1 MTSFPFTRPWFAVS
15 LPVELPAATGQ
26 RSNGEGNLNKRYT
39 GLLTLAAAAL
49 LGSAT
54 AWADEPLKIGMITT
68 LSGPAGYLGQDIRDG
83 FQLAIDQNA
92 GALGNKKVELV
103 VEDDGLKPGNAKQI
117 ADKMLNEDGIK
128 LFTGVVFANVAF
140 AAVPEI
146 LDADGIYISPNTA
159 SSSFAGADCNPN
171 YFVSSWQD
179 DSQGESAG
187 ALAQSLGYKKAFLI
201 APNYQAGKETMVAF
215 KRFYKGEIVG
225 ETYTGL
231 DQTDF
236 AAEMAQI
243 RAAKPDVVYE
253 FEPGGLGIA
262 FMRQYEQ
269 AGLLKEIPMVVHP
282 ASLDHAI
289 AQAVGDAAI
298 GVQVTSHWNDDFDN
312 PVNKAFVAAW
322 KAKYGDRPIT
332 YYAAQGYDA
341 ALLFGVGLEKST
353 GADDV
358 AGFREAL
365 RTSEIPTVRG
375 KFKFGPNQHPIQDWF
390 ALTAEKAADGKM
402 VLKTASTVLTD
413 HGDVYAADCKMGEP
427 Q

>member
-1 MTSFPFTRPWFAVS
+1 M
-15 LPVELPAATGQ
+15 
-26 RSNGEGNLNKRYT
+26 
-39 GLLTLAAAAL
+39 AL
-49 LGSAT
+49 MAFGSAR
-54 AWADEPLKIGMITT
+54 ADEPLKIGMITT

-83 FQLAIDQNA
+83 FQLAIE
-92 GALGNKKVELV
+92 LGKGKLGGKPVTLV

-117 ADKMLNEDGIK
+117 ADKMLNEQGIK
-128 LFTGVVFANVAF
+128 LFTGIVFANVAF

-146 LDADGIYISPNTA
+146 LDGDAVYISANTA
-159 SSSFAGADCNPN
+159 SSTFAGKECSRN

-201 APNYQAGKETMVAF
+201 APNYQAGKETMTAF
-215 KRFYKGEIVG
+215 KRFYKGDIAG
-225 ETYTGL
+225 EVYTGL

-262 FMRQYEQ
+262 FMRQYQQ
-269 AGLLKEIPMVVHP
+269 AGLLKDIPMVVHP
-282 ASLDHAI
+282 ASLDQAI

-312 PVNKAFVAAW
+312 PVNKALVAAW
-322 KAKYGDRPIT
+322 KAKYGERPIT

-341 ALLFGVGLEKST
+341 ALLAGVGLEKSP
-353 GADDV
+353 
-358 AGFREAL
+358 AGMTNLAAFREAL
-365 RTSEIPTVRG
+365 RASAIPTVRG
-375 KFKFGPNQHPIQDWF
+375 KFKFGVNQHPIQDWY
-390 ALTAEKAADGKM
+390 ALTAEKGSDGKIR
-402 VLKTASTVLTD
+402 LKTEKKVLTD
-413 HGDVYAADCKMGEP
+413 HGDVYAAQCKATSSN
-427 Q
+427 

>member
-1 MTSFPFTRPWFAVS
+1 M
-15 LPVELPAATGQ
+15 
-26 RSNGEGNLNKRYT
+26 
-39 GLLTLAAAAL
+39 AAAAL
-49 LGSAT
+49 AFAVSTT
-54 AWADEPLKIGMITT
+54 AQADDPLKIGMITT

-83 FQLAIDQNA
+83 FQLAIDQNK
-92 GALGNKKVELV
+92 GELGGKPVALV
-103 VEDDGLKPGNAKQI
+103 VEDDSLKPGNARQI
-117 ADKMLNEDGIK
+117 ADKMLNEQGIK
-128 LFTGVVFANVAF
+128 LFTGMVFANVAF

-146 LDADGIYISPNTA
+146 LDNDALYVSANTA
-159 SSSFAGADCNPN
+159 SATFAGKECNAN

-187 ALAQSLGYKKAFLI
+187 ALAQSLDYKKAFLI

-215 KRFYKGEIVG
+215 KRFYKGEVVG

-282 ASLDHAI
+282 ASLDQAI
-289 AQAVGDAAI
+289 VQAVGDAAT
-298 GVQVTSHWNDDFDN
+298 GVQVTSHWNEDFDN

-341 ALLFGVGLEKST
+341 ALLFGVGLEKSA
-353 GADDV
+353 GPDDL
-358 AGFREAL
+358 AAFRKAL
-365 RTSEIPTVRG
+365 LTSDIPTVRG
-375 KFKFGPNQHPIQDWF
+375 KFKFGPNQHPIQDWY
-390 ALTAEKAADGKM
+390 ALTAEKGADGKM
-402 VLKTASTVLTD
+402 VLKTEKKVLTD
-413 HGDVYAADCKMGEP
+413 HSDVYAADCKMEP
-427 Q
+427 AQ

>member
-1 MTSFPFTRPWFAVS
+1 MHYKGLV
-15 LPVELPAATGQ
+15 PAAVLAFAMTG
-26 RSNGEGNLNKRYT
+26 
-39 GLLTLAAAAL
+39 AIA
-49 LGSAT
+49 SAE
-54 AWADEPLKIGMITT
+54 EPLKIGMITT

-83 FQLAIDQNA
+83 FQLAIDQNK
-92 GALGNKKVELV
+92 GDLGGKPVQLV
-103 VEDDGLKPGNAKQI
+103 VEDDGLNPGNAKQI
-117 ADKMLNEDGIK
+117 AEKMLNEQGIK

-146 LDADGIYISPNTA
+146 LDGDAIYISANTA
-159 SSSFAGADCNPN
+159 SSTFAGKECNPN

-187 ALAQSLGYKKAFLI
+187 ALAQSLAYKKAFLI

-262 FMRQYEQ
+262 FMCQYQQ
-269 AGLLKEIPMVVHP
+269 AGLLKDIPMVVHP
-282 ASLDHAI
+282 ASLDQAI
-289 AQAVGDAAI
+289 AQAVGDAAV

-341 ALLFGVGLEKST
+341 ALLVGVGLEKSPS
-353 GADDV
+353 GLEDLA
-358 AGFREAL
+358 AFRKAL
-365 RTSEIPTVRG
+365 LTSEIPTVRG
-375 KFKFGPNQHPIQDWF
+375 KFKFGANQHPVQDWY
-390 ALTAEKAADGKM
+390 ALTAEKGADGKM
-402 VLKTASTVLTD
+402 VLKTEKKVLTD
-413 HGDVYAADCKMGEP
+413 HGDVYASECKMAKD
-427 Q
+427 

>member
-1 MTSFPFTRPWFAVS
+1 MRTRHFMT
-15 LPVELPAATGQ
+15 
-26 RSNGEGNLNKRYT
+26 
-39 GLLTLAAAAL
+39 AAAL
-49 LGSAT
+49 AFAVCAT
-54 AWADEPLKIGMITT
+54 AQADEPLKIGMITT

-83 FQLAIDQNA
+83 FQLAIDQNN
-92 GALGNKKVELV
+92 GALGGKAVELV
-103 VEDDGLKPGNAKQI
+103 VEDDSLKPGNARQV
-117 ADKMLNEDGIK
+117 AEKMLNEEGIK
-128 LFTGVVFANVAF
+128 LFTGMVFANVAF

-146 LDADGIYISPNTA
+146 LDADAIYISANTA
-159 SSSFAGADCNPN
+159 SSTFAGKECHPN

-187 ALAQSLGYKKAFLI
+187 ALAQSLDYKKAFLI
-201 APNYQAGKETMVAF
+201 APNYQAGKETMIAF
-215 KRFYKGEIVG
+215 KRFYKGEVVG

-269 AGLLKEIPMVVHP
+269 AGLLDEIPMVVHP

-289 AQAVGDAAI
+289 AQAVGDAAV

-341 ALLFGVGLEKST
+341 ALLFGVGLEKSAGT
-353 GADDV
+353 DDLD
-358 AGFREAL
+358 AFREAL
-365 RTSEIPTVRG
+365 LTSDIPTVRG
-375 KFKFGPNQHPIQDWF
+375 KFRFGPNQHPIQDWY
-390 ALTAEKAADGKM
+390 ALTAAKGADGKM
-402 VLKTASTVLTD
+402 VLKTEKKVLTD
-413 HGDVYAADCKMGEP
+413 HGDTYAADCKME